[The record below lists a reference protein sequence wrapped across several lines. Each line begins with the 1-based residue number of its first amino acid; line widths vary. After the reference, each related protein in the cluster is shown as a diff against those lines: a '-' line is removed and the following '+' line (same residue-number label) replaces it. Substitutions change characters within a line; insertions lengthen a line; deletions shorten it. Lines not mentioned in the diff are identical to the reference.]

1 MADDEVEVLA
11 CTSLILAGVGAA
23 IAISDGRKRKRKHK
37 TWVNAYIHNR
47 SKFGTFNTLLP
58 ELCAGGKYFRYLRMD
73 VAIFEELYALVEP
86 EIARKETRMR

>member
-37 TWVNAYIHNR
+37 TWVNAYIRNR

-58 ELCAGGKYFRYLRMD
+58 ELQCWREVFPISTYGRCNFRG
-73 VAIFEELYALVEP
+73 VVC
-86 EIARKETRMR
+86 TG